1 MGVFDNEIKII
12 DRLPKVIDETVKN
25 AVTKY
30 GFVIKNYNIVN
41 QLDEKGENSLG
52 KKLDYK
58 LPKKGY
64 SNPYKRVRIKA
75 GLQVQYVDT
84 HFTGKF
90 HASIQ
95 IVAEDGQFKI
105 TSDIDYGEHVI
116 RRYGKEMLGIQK
128 QYLQDFVD
136 KYLIEELKNA
146 VNGHF
151 TKS

>member
-1 MGVFDNEIKII
+1 MGVFDREIKII
-12 DRLPKVIDETVKN
+12 DRLPQVIDNTIKS

-41 QLDEKGENSLG
+41 QLDEKGEDSKG
-52 KKLDYK
+52 KKLSN
-58 LPKKGY
+58 KGY
-64 SNPYKRVRIKA
+64 SNPYKRIRIKA
-75 GLQVQYVDT
+75 GLQVSYVDT

-90 HASIQ
+90 HANLQ
-95 IVAEDGQFKI
+95 IIAEDGQFKI

-116 RRYGKEMLGIQK
+116 KRYGKEMLGIQK

-136 KYLIEELKNA
+136 KYLIEELKKA

-151 TKS
+151 AKS